1 MYENEKNQLLKMI
14 EQTDLKV
21 TKWIYKPPSKPIEE
35 VEENLA
41 SSISFDVMKKR
52 ATDKKGIACRFTCQ
66 FIFEK
71 ELILEYVGE
80 DSYVIDLQDVIDK
93 NELYNMIKNSFSK
106 FKDKFDLRKLS
117 TVLQYKTLAA
127 IDEKKYDLDPVLLL
141 L

>member
-1 MYENEKNQLLKMI
+1 MI
-14 EQTDLKV
+14 EQTDLIV
-21 TKWIYKPPSKPIEE
+21 TKWIYKLPSKPIEE
-35 VEENLA
+35 AEENLA

-52 ATDKKGIACRFTCQ
+52 AADKKGIACRFTCQ

-106 FKDKFDLRKLS
+106 FKDKFDLRKLG
-117 TVLQYKTLAA
+117 TVLQYKTLAS
-127 IDEKKYDLDPVLLL
+127 IDEKRYDLDPVLLL

>member
-1 MYENEKNQLLKMI
+1 MI
-14 EQTDLKV
+14 EQTDLIV

-35 VEENLA
+35 AEENLA

-52 ATDKKGIACRFTCQ
+52 AADKKGIACRFTCQ

-141 L
+141 LYQKCLACKQ